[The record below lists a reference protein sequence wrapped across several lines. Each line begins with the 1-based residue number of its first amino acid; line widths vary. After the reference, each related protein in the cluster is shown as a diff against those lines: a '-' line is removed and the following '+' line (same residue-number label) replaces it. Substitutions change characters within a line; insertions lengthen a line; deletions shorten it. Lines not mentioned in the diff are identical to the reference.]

1 MILIG
6 GENLVDMIQ
15 REPDGGD
22 VTFSALPGG
31 AGYNV
36 AMALGRQG
44 VSTGYATPISTDSL
58 GHMLAERLITSDVTL
73 LANRVQAPTSLAVVT
88 LNDGQASYQFYRN
101 RTAERLVNLS
111 DLNRFAERDVK
122 AFQIGCLAIIDGVD
136 ANIWTEFFV
145 EMKNRNVLT
154 VLDPNVRA
162 MLISNRED
170 YLARLQLLLSH
181 ADVVKLSDEDLSWII
196 PDKSLDDA
204 FEEIATM
211 TNAALLVLTEGAK
224 GCRARTAE
232 LELSVPASPVE
243 KIADTVGAGD
253 TFMASILAG
262 LSSAGALGRREINTL
277 SEEQLTKVLE
287 RAARAAAINCQRSGC
302 NPPTAEEL
310 A

>member
-15 REPDGGD
+15 TETGNGD
-22 VTFSALPGG
+22 MTFSALPGG
-31 AGYNV
+31 SCYNV

-58 GHMLAERLITSDVTL
+58 GHMLADRLIDSDVTL
-73 LANRVQAPTSLAVVT
+73 LADRVNAPTSLAVVT
-88 LNDGQASYQFYRN
+88 LNDGQPSYQFYRN
-101 RTAERLVNLS
+101 RTAERLINLS
-111 DLNRFAERDVK
+111 DLNSFAMRDVK
-122 AFQIGCLAIIDGVD
+122 AFHIGGLAVIAGVD

-145 EMKNRNVLT
+145 SMKNQQVLT
-154 VLDPNVRA
+154 ALDPNVRA
-162 MLISNRED
+162 MLIHDRED
-170 YLARLQLLLSH
+170 YLSRLQLLLSH
-181 ADVVKLSDEDLSWII
+181 ADVVKLSDEDLGWII

-224 GCRARTAE
+224 GCRVRTVEFEIA
-232 LELSVPASPVE
+232 VAASPVD
-243 KIADTVGAGD
+243 KIVDTVGAGD

-262 LSSAGALGRREINTL
+262 LSKAGALTRSEINEL
-277 SEEQLTKVLE
+277 SEEQVTKIFK
-287 RAARAAAINCQRSGC
+287 RAALAAAINCGRSGC
-302 NPPTAEEL
+302 NPPRADEL